1 MDGHREME
9 SPLPLLQWLAGWVVI
24 IGTCV
29 LFWLAVYGLA
39 VDWRNRSPGYH
50 KASANSAAPRYDDS
64 IRIRYAPL
72 KCVFGRFLNVRLR
85 RQGHQG
91 IRLTPSPPSHF

>member
-9 SPLPLLQWLAGWVVI
+9 SPLSLLQWLAGWVVI

-39 VDWRNRSPGYH
+39 VDWRVAY
-50 KASANSAAPRYDDS
+50 
-64 IRIRYAPL
+64 
-72 KCVFGRFLNVRLR
+72 
-85 RQGHQG
+85 
-91 IRLTPSPPSHF
+91 